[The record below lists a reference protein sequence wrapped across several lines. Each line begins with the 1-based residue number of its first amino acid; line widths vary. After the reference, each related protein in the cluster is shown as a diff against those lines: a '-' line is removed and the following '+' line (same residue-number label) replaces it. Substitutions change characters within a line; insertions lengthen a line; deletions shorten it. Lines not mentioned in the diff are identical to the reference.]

1 MTEHVYKT
9 LTITGSSTKSIEDA
23 VTTAISRTGESVHS
37 LRWFEIDKI
46 RGHIE
51 DGVVG
56 HYQVTVQIGF
66 TLDD

>member
-1 MTEHVYKT
+1 MTDHVYKT
-9 LTITGSSTKSIEDA
+9 LTITGSSKNSIEEA
-23 VTTAISRTGESVHS
+23 VNTAISRTGESVHR

-51 DGVVG
+51 DGGVE

-66 TLDD
+66 TLEE

>member
-9 LTITGSSTKSIEDA
+9 LTITGSSKMSIEDA
-23 VTTAISRTGESVHS
+23 VTTAIARTGESVRS

-46 RGHIE
+46 GGHIK
-51 DGVVG
+51 DGVVD

-66 TLDD
+66 TLNE